1 MGRGIRL
8 WAFKPELTIE
18 KSILKK
24 HQFYSNKTVH
34 KCAICSTP
42 SARSPQAASAH
53 AANSPQRN
61 TQPTGKFPQAKK
73 KKMKW
78 NSRKLTVLENF
89 MMKRKKGL
97 VHHKEKHH
105 TVLCVVFLFS

>member
-53 AANSPQRN
+53 AANSPSGH
-61 TQPTGKFPQAKK
+61 TQHLGASSLAEKK
-73 KKMKW
+73 KNEM
-78 NSRKLTVLENF
+78 E
-89 MMKRKKGL
+89 
-97 VHHKEKHH
+97 
-105 TVLCVVFLFS
+105 